1 MTGYVGRKA
10 PNVSHYLSNLNAIP
24 SDQDVGTQQ
33 PDDFDFNDLATF
45 TNTQFFDFDQ
55 GEHAFHSP
63 VDYGQADALSAADLA
78 VSGGD
83 PKSGDF
89 DFQFQSIEPFLS
101 HEPTSHG
108 LPGPIQTNFAP
119 HPDLASA
126 APFRSSPAPGSKRPA
141 SVSTTPGPTFTQ
153 DEPSRLAAEE
163 DKRRRN
169 TAASARFRVKK
180 KQREQALEKTA
191 KELNDK
197 TAQLEHKIEQLET
210 QNEWL
215 KNLITEKKGKEYL
228 AEEWKAFKRKPSSE
242 SESGEE
248 GARITDERKKGV
260 GTE

>member
-10 PNVSHYLSNLNAIP
+10 PNVSRYLSNLNTIP
-24 SDQDVGTQQ
+24 LEQDIAAQQ

-45 TNTQFFDFDQ
+45 TNTEFFDFDQ

-63 VDYGQADALSAADLA
+63 VDYGQADQALNSADLT
-78 VSGGD
+78 VTGSD
-83 PKSGDF
+83 PKSGDY
-89 DFQFQSIEPFLS
+89 DE
-101 HEPTSHG
+101 
-108 LPGPIQTNFAP
+108 
-119 HPDLASA
+119 
-126 APFRSSPAPGSKRPA
+126 SSRH
-141 SVSTTPGPTFTQ
+141 
-153 DEPSRLAAEE
+153 AAEE

-197 TAQLEHKIEQLET
+197 TAQLEHRIEQLQT

-215 KNLITEKKGKEYL
+215 KNLITEKKGKDFL
-228 AEEWKAFKRKPSSE
+228 AEEWKAFKRRATSE

-248 GARITDERKKGV
+248 GTRITDERKKGV